1 MKKPRAEILKLL
13 LIMFSVACS
22 SLSVRAID
30 EFFDDDSVP
39 PLRPVASIF
48 SAELGR
54 TSILD
59 TYLTPITY
67 SGTYYG
73 IGYERQQAMG
83 FNPQRWTHQLELGV
97 DYSNTHNPAGN
108 HTMHDLMV
116 NAKWGMTHRWRDVL
130 TPGLQLL
137 AGGSTQLRGGVLYNA
152 NNSNNVVSA
161 RIHWSLGFIGQAVY
175 NFNIKR
181 LPVTLRYQATLP
193 IAGVFF
199 SPDYDEAYYEI
210 YLGNHSDL
218 VHFGWWGNRFDMEN
232 LVTADLHLGNTILRV
247 GYRNRI
253 SSSLI
258 NDINCRKISHS
269 LVVGIGGEWLGVSS
283 KKHDKR
289 IISSIYQ

>member
-1 MKKPRAEILKLL
+1 MINRVYIRFLIFMLL
-13 LIMFSVACS
+13 GAWSYQCAVAQ
-22 SLSVRAID
+22 
-30 EFFDDDSVP
+30 DSEQ

-48 SAELGR
+48 SAEIGR
-54 TSILD
+54 ASILD

-67 SGTYYG
+67 SGTYYR
-73 IGYERQQAMG
+73 IGYERQRAMG
-83 FNPQRWTHQLELGV
+83 FNPERWTHQLETGV
-97 DYSNTHNPAGN
+97 DYSKIHNPAGN
-108 HTMHDLMV
+108 HTMHNLMID
-116 NAKWGMTHRWRDVL
+116 AKWGMTHRWRDVL
-130 TPGLQLL
+130 TPGLQLM

-161 RIHWSLGFIGQAVY
+161 RVHWSLGLMGQAVY

-193 IAGVFF
+193 VAGVFF

-210 YLGNHSDL
+210 YLGNHDNL

-253 SSSLI
+253 ISSWI
-258 NDINCRKISHS
+258 NNINCHEVSHS
-269 LVVGIGGEWLGVSS
+269 LVLGIGGEWMSVSS
-283 KKHDKR
+283 KKLDKR
-289 IISSIYQ
+289 TISSIYQ